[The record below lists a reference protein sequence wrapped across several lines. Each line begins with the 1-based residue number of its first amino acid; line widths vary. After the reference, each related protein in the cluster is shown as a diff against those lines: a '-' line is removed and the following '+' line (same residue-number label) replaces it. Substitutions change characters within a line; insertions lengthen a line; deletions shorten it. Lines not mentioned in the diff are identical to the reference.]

1 MPQAHT
7 RDAADGARKRRFEE
21 LIAGQTDSLYRTAL
35 TLTRSREDA
44 EDLVQETLVKA
55 WRSLES
61 FRQGENPR
69 GWLTAILVNTSRD
82 RYRKKKLEPQV
93 ASLETVGLDRQEDAR
108 DPGALSAATL
118 EDSVLTQAISD
129 PVLHAIKNLPA
140 AYKEALLL
148 VDLEGFTYREAA
160 EILGTLTGTVMSRLH
175 RARRH
180 LSRDLAAYIRTESPG
195 PRAPVRKHPGPEQAL
210 EKTRLISCG
219 DACRH
224 LHAYVDGV
232 LDEVDV
238 NKIDEHLAVCRRCCD
253 RYDFERRQKALLTV
267 HHLGTSVPRT
277 LLRRLEGLIAQF

>member
-1 MPQAHT
+1 MAQTP
-7 RDAADGARKRRFEE
+7 RPDADDVARKQRFNE
-21 LIAGQTDSLYRTAL
+21 LIAGQTDSLYRTAH

-55 WRSLES
+55 WRSLDS
-61 FRQGENPR
+61 FRQGTNPR

-93 ASLETVGLDRQEDAR
+93 ASLETVGLDRHEAAL
-108 DPGALSAATL
+108 DPGAVSGTTL
-118 EDSVLTQAISD
+118 EDAVLTQAISD
-129 PVLHAIKNLPA
+129 PVLHAIKNLPP

-180 LSRDLAAYIRTESPG
+180 LNRELAAYIHTESPG
-195 PRAPVRKHPGPEQAL
+195 PRAPVRKRPGPERAL

-224 LHAYVDGV
+224 LHSYVDGV
-232 LDEVDV
+232 LDEVDA